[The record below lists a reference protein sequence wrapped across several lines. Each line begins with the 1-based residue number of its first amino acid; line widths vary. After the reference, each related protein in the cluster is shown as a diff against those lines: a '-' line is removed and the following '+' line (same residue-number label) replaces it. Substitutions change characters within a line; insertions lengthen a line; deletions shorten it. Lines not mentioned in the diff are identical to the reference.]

1 MRYGLFW
8 IIVFPFCTWANESPD
23 ERLNKILTADNTAIT
38 EIAGKIEKIRK
49 AASPSVSE
57 REQLTFR
64 IRNRLDGIRQMYIS
78 FLEDHPNHA
87 KARVAYGS
95 FLTHI
100 DDRRG
105 ALGQWQKALADD
117 PSNAAALNNIA
128 THIGTIAI
136 QNKIHTRIPEAF
148 QSLEKAILLSPKETL
163 YRHNFATTLSLFRLD
178 AMHHYNITAE
188 EVTKRALTE
197 LEKCMELAPN
207 NFEIAA
213 DRAETFLDITPLP
226 RRQALKA
233 WENARNRAKQ
243 RIEQDWVNIQ
253 IAIVHFE
260 TNHLDAAEKYL
271 ALVSKDSF
279 QKLVHDLK
287 TALLHKREQK
297 KSIP

>member
-136 QNKIHTRIPEAF
+136 QNKIHTRI
-148 QSLEKAILLSPKETL
+148 
-163 YRHNFATTLSLFRLD
+163 
-178 AMHHYNITAE
+178 
-188 EVTKRALTE
+188 
-197 LEKCMELAPN
+197 
-207 NFEIAA
+207 
-213 DRAETFLDITPLP
+213 
-226 RRQALKA
+226 
-233 WENARNRAKQ
+233 
-243 RIEQDWVNIQ
+243 
-253 IAIVHFE
+253 
-260 TNHLDAAEKYL
+260 
-271 ALVSKDSF
+271 
-279 QKLVHDLK
+279 
-287 TALLHKREQK
+287 
-297 KSIP
+297 